1 MCFEAEKKG
10 FERFLMSQ
18 YEFWIHI
25 LHIYLRIKT
34 KSVLYTLQRMEIFM
48 QKKKRKDHKR
58 ALHVHRYR
66 DNSNLMEEKLFSCA
80 QIREDEQ

>member
-48 QKKKRKDHKR
+48 QKKK
-58 ALHVHRYR
+58 
-66 DNSNLMEEKLFSCA
+66 EKI
-80 QIREDEQ
+80 IRELCMYIDIGITQT